1 MDEALHISVNT
12 GERIVSIE
20 RLSRGTLEQIYFAL
34 RMAAAEMLQEEE
46 LPVILDETFAFYDD
60 KRLQSVL
67 KWLSQQER
75 QVIILSCQRREMEF
89 LRRC

>member
-1 MDEALHISVNT
+1 MGRNEADSGIPA
-12 GERIVSIE
+12 
-20 RLSRGTLEQIYFAL
+20 EQRNGGADLFCPEDGGS
-34 RMAAAEMLQEEE
+34 EMLQEEE

>member
-1 MDEALHISVNT
+1 
-12 GERIVSIE
+12 
-20 RLSRGTLEQIYFAL
+20 
-34 RMAAAEMLQEEE
+34 MLQEEE

-67 KWLSQQER
+67 KWLSQQEKTSYN
-75 QVIILSCQRREMEF
+75 IKLSEKRNGI

>member
-1 MDEALHISVNT
+1 
-12 GERIVSIE
+12 
-20 RLSRGTLEQIYFAL
+20 
-34 RMAAAEMLQEEE
+34 MLQEEE

-89 LRRC
+89 FEKMLTFSGRKIDT

>member
-1 MDEALHISVNT
+1 MGRNEADSGIPAEQRNGGADLFCPED
-12 GERIVSIE
+12 GG
-20 RLSRGTLEQIYFAL
+20 SRNASGGRTSL
-34 RMAAAEMLQEEE
+34 
-46 LPVILDETFAFYDD
+46 VILDETFAFYDD

>member
-1 MDEALHISVNT
+1 
-12 GERIVSIE
+12 
-20 RLSRGTLEQIYFAL
+20 
-34 RMAAAEMLQEEE
+34 MLQEEE

-89 LRRC
+89 

>member
-1 MDEALHISVNT
+1 MSVNSA
-12 GERIVSIE
+12 ERIVSIE
-20 RLSRGTLEQIYFAL
+20 RLRRGTLEQIYFAL

-60 KRLQSVL
+60 IRLQSVL